1 MAKKKIDAKLQAML
15 DDAEDLRKYIE
26 DENEDVYDGMD
37 RIDILEGLWPIVKL
51 FLEEH
56 NKKG

>member
-26 DENEDVYDGMD
+26 DENEDVYDGLETVS
-37 RIDILEGLWPIVKL
+37 ILEGLWPIVKL
-51 FLEEH
+51 FLEQ